1 MLRNYYIN
9 KEFIVS
15 ATARKFYRFSA
26 AISLSMFVIIFV
38 CALPGGAPGILR
50 PFLRQ
55 LLFIGAFGTATT
67 LVAMEYFLF
76 AFDRSP
82 LFKKVCWF
90 LLVALVPLPCVAV
103 YCFRTYSRSVS
114 ANEAGTVTEE
124 LSNT

>member
-15 ATARKFYRFSA
+15 ATARKFYRATA
-26 AISLSMFVIIFV
+26 AISLGMFVMLFV
-38 CALPGGAPGILR
+38 FVFERGAPGILR

-55 LLFIGAFGTATT
+55 LLFVGAFGTAIT

-82 LFKKVCWF
+82 LFKKVFWF
-90 LLVALVPLPCVAV
+90 LLIALIPLPCAAL
-103 YCFRTYSRSVS
+103 YCFRIYSRSELVNK
-114 ANEAGTVTEE
+114 AVTEE
-124 LSNT
+124 VSSASA